1 MAPNNSTR
9 IIRLPAVID
18 ATGLAR
24 STIYKGMADGT
35 FPQSIQLGPRA
46 VGWPESVIQK
56 WISDRINSAGQ

>member
-1 MAPNNSTR
+1 MTPNKSTR

-18 ATGLAR
+18 VTGLAR

-56 WISDRINSAGQ
+56 WIADRINSAGQ